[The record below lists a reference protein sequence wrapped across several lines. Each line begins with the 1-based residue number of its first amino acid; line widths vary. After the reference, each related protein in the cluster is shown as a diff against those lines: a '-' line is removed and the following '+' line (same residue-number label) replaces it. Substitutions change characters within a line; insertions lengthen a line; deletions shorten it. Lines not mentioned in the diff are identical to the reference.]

1 MAAPS
6 KAGAQAETPASPR
19 PGGGDNGRESAGAR
33 HDPAE
38 LGLSN
43 ERLIELFRMM
53 VLIRHFE
60 EKCAEGYAYGK
71 IGGFLHLYIGE
82 EAVAV
87 GSIGALRDDDH
98 IVTHYRDHGYA
109 LAKGC
114 DPGAVLAELYGR
126 ATGVSGGRGGSMH
139 LADVNRHFWGGY
151 AIVAGHIPLAVGIA
165 HAIKYRGDEQ
175 VVVCYFGDGSTT
187 NGYFHEAM
195 NIAAVWRL
203 PIIFLAEN
211 NLYGM
216 GTAITTASLVTDLTE
231 KAAAYHIPAEQVDGM
246 DVLAVY
252 AATQRIAER
261 CRAGEGPYFLEARTF
276 RLRGHSMADADSYR
290 SKDEIEKWRGRDP
303 IVEFG
308 NFLAEHHILAAE
320 DQQRLDKEVLAEV
333 EEVGRFADES
343 PEPAPDTL
351 FEMIYAEPVGPGARE
366 DTPGRRAG

>member
-1 MAAPS
+1 MAVPRETRARSKKPS
-6 KAGAQAETPASPR
+6 SASR
-19 PGGGDNGRESAGAR
+19 GDGTNGRGAVATTR
-33 HDPAE
+33 DPAE
-38 LGLSN
+38 LGLDN
-43 ERLIELFRMM
+43 DRLIELFRMM
-53 VLIRHFE
+53 TLIRHFE

-87 GSIGALRDDDH
+87 GSIGALRADDH

-165 HAIKYRGDEQ
+165 HAIKYRGDDQ

-187 NGYFHEAM
+187 NGYFHEAL

-216 GTAITTASLVTDLTE
+216 GTAITTASLVSDLTE
-231 KAAAYHIPAEQVDGM
+231 KAAAYHIPAVQVDGM

-252 AATQRIAER
+252 EATKRIAAR

-276 RLRGHSMADADSYR
+276 RLRGHSMADADTYR
-290 SKDEIEKWRGRDP
+290 SKDEIERWRGRDP
-303 IVEFG
+303 ILEFG
-308 NFLAEHHILAAE
+308 HFLAEQRILSLE
-320 DQQRLDKEVLAEV
+320 DQQRLDKEVLEEV
-333 EEVGRFADES
+333 EAAGRFADES
-343 PEPAPDTL
+343 PEPEPETL
-351 FEMIYAEPVGPGARE
+351 FEMIYAKPVGP
-366 DTPGRRAG
+366 DAG

>member
-1 MAAPS
+1 MAVPS
-6 KAGAQAETPASPR
+6 KARPQSKKPASTPSR
-19 PGGGDNGRESAGAR
+19 SGNNGREASPAG
-33 HDPAE
+33 HDPAA

-43 ERLIELFRMM
+43 EQLIQHFRMM

-139 LADVNRHFWGGY
+139 LADVSRHFWGGY

-165 HAIKYRGDEQ
+165 QAIKYRGDDL

-187 NGYFHEAM
+187 NGYFHEAL
-195 NIAAVWRL
+195 NIAAVWQL

-252 AATQRIAER
+252 EATRRIAER
-261 CRAGEGPYFLEARTF
+261 CRAGDGPYFLEARTF

-290 SKDEIEKWRGRDP
+290 SKDEIERWRGRDP

-308 NFLAEHHILAAE
+308 TFLADRQILSAE
-320 DQQRLDKEVLAEV
+320 DQRQLDKEVLAEV
-333 EEVGRFADES
+333 EEIGRFADES
-343 PEPAPDTL
+343 PEPAPETL
-351 FEMIYAEPVGPGARE
+351 FEMIYAKPVGPDAN
-366 DTPGRRAG
+366 